1 MKRII
6 SLLFLFVY
14 TFSNS
19 QITLSHNIENS
30 PSIVNPTLCE
40 DDDETWARTFTLS
53 DFGITTNDQFI
64 IRSVN
69 VGISNAYDGARVVAN
84 IYTIDDNFP
93 NSSIEGLGFNF
104 LTQTQEIGNTPEIVT
119 INFNTPVV
127 VPSKIEKILVTITQL
142 EDIYNP
148 NFKKFNIAGSE
159 NDNDKSWFVGCG
171 DFNYNSTDN
180 LNNPNAN
187 YFISAS
193 GEKFSTINSNT
204 NINLSHNVGDYPI
217 QTRMFSCKSSTQKW
231 ARKFEL
237 SDFNINENE
246 EFIITRGMVGLSG
259 VDYGSQVQFNIY
271 EIDQNFPSSFS
282 ESNLIGSSQVKN
294 VPYFS
299 YKWEGARAKLILV
312 DFETPI
318 IIPADVKT
326 ILVEVTKSM
335 SYGDG
340 AVFIAGTE
348 QDNDESW
355 YRGCLGD
362 SSGEYRTTEYLQ
374 TTQPYWVK
382 PFNFYITVHGKP
394 NAILPFSIVNNSVCN
409 GEQSNFSLTNHSE
422 VSSIIWNFDEPSSG
436 TNNVSSNLNT
446 SHTYSSSGTYNVTAT
461 VTHTDGT
468 VYTIEKETTI
478 FSVPSINTNLSFNQC
493 DDDTD
498 GYSLFNLNEIDEQLI
513 SNSDNYTISYFES
526 LAEAESNNNP
536 IQNINTYQNLNVS
549 VDTIWARVENEN
561 GCFATS
567 KIQLTV
573 STTQIPTSFQK
584 TFYKC
589 DDGLNIND
597 GIASFDFSSVS
608 EEIKNLFPSNQNIT
622 ISYFESETDAL
633 FETNPIPESTLN
645 NFQNINSPYQQEIY
659 IRVESSLNNECLGFG
674 NYITLITEKIPVANP
689 VTITPECDNDGDGLF
704 SFDTSNIENTIIGSQ
719 TNVTVNYFDENGDSL
734 PSPLPNPF
742 STHSQTIKVVVEN
755 SSSQDPSGKCSSE
768 TTFDF
773 IVNTVPSVTKIET
786 QETCDTDF
794 DGIALFDT
802 SQIESNIIGNQ
813 SGLIIKYFDENNTE
827 LSSPLPNPFSTH
839 TQTIRVRVENPI
851 YTTCFQ
857 ETTIDFLVNQKPN
870 FEVENLAIL
879 CSNLRPTIDVNI
891 QNPSGDY
898 TYEWRNEL
906 NEIISS
912 SESMTVDKGGIY
924 SVTAFSNKGCQS
936 DIKYV
941 TIEESS
947 ISSLVKEDLEIVDDS
962 DNNSITINT
971 DNIGIGNYEFKLLD
985 SDNNTIYDY
994 QEEPFFD
1001 SLDGGF
1007 YTILIRD
1014 KNRCGIQSFEISIIS
1029 YPKFFTPNGD
1039 GINDLW
1045 HIKGLGQSFY
1055 TDGIVNIYN
1064 RFGVLLYTL
1073 TMDDLG
1079 WNGNYQGNP
1088 LPSND
1093 YWFGAKLTTPS
1104 GVTIIKKG
1112 SFSLLRK

>member
-6 SLLFLFVY
+6 PLILIFFGIKSLF
-14 TFSNS
+14 S
-19 QITLSHNIENS
+19 QIELTNNIGNDVKFKGMFS
-30 PSIVNPTLCE
+30 CY
-40 DDDETWARTFTLS
+40 ETELWAREFTLS
-53 DFGITTNDQFI
+53 DFGI
-64 IRSVN
+64 
-69 VGISNAYDGARVVAN
+69 G
-84 IYTIDDNFP
+84 
-93 NSSIEGLGFNF
+93 
-104 LTQTQEIGNTPEIVT
+104 
-119 INFNTPVV
+119 
-127 VPSKIEKILVTITQL
+127 
-142 EDIYNP
+142 
-148 NFKKFNIAGSE
+148 
-159 NDNDKSWFVGCG
+159 
-171 DFNYNSTDN
+171 
-180 LNNPNAN
+180 
-187 YFISAS
+187 
-193 GEKFSTINSNT
+193 
-204 NINLSHNVGDYPI
+204 
-217 QTRMFSCKSSTQKW
+217 
-231 ARKFEL
+231 
-237 SDFNINENE
+237 ENE
-246 EFIITRGMVGLSG
+246 EFIIKSG
-259 VDYGSQVQFNIY
+259 KFAIHYSYGGASYQFNIY
-271 EIDQNFPSSFS
+271 EIDDNFPSSFD
-282 ESNLIGSSQVKN
+282 SNLLIGSSN
-294 VPYFS
+294 TYSIPYAS
-299 YKWEGARAKLILV
+299 SVSKIVEKT
-312 DFETPI
+312 FETPI
-318 IIPADVKT
+318 LVPAHVKR
-326 ILVEVTKSM
+326 ILVEVKKTVTPNNPTIPL
-335 SYGDG
+335 
-340 AVFIAGTE
+340 ATIAGT
-348 QDNDESW
+348 DNDTGKSW
-355 YRGCLGD
+355 YKGCLGIGNGTGYQATD
-362 SSGEYRTTEYLQ
+362 NFPGALKRPEARFYIVVNGEKQ
-374 TTQPYWVK
+374 TT
-382 PFNFYITVHGKP
+382 
-394 NAILPFSIVNNSVCN
+394 LPFQIIHNSVCQ

-446 SHTYSSSGTYNVTAT
+446 SHTYSSNGTYNVTAT

-536 IQNINTYQNLNVS
+536 IQNINTYQNQNVS
-549 VDTIWARVENEN
+549 VDAIWARVENIN
-561 GCFATS
+561 GCFSTS
-567 KIQLTV
+567 EIELTV

-597 GIASFDFSSVS
+597 GIATFDFSSVS
-608 EEIKNLFPSNQNIT
+608 EEVKNLFPSNQNIM

-633 FETNPIPESTLN
+633 FETSPIPESTLN
-645 NFQNINSPYQQEIY
+645 NFQNINSAYQQDIY

-674 NYITLITEKIPVANP
+674 NYITLVTEKVPVAYP

-704 SFDTSNIENTIIGSQ
+704 SFDTSNIENSIIGSQ

-891 QNPSGDY
+891 QNPTGDY

-906 NEIISS
+906 NEIITS

-924 SVTAFSNKGCQS
+924 SVSAFSDKGCQS
-936 DIKYV
+936 DIKFI
-941 TIEESS
+941 TIQESS
-947 ISSLVKEDLEIVDDS
+947 ISSLVKEDLEIIDDS

-971 DNIGIGNYEFKLLD
+971 DNIGIGNYEFSLLD
-985 SDNNTIYDY
+985 SDNNIIYDY

-1014 KNRCGIQSFEISIIS
+1014 KNGCGIQSFEISIIS

-1093 YWFGAKLTTPS
+1093 YWFEAKLTTPS
-1104 GVTIIKKG
+1104 RVTIIKKG